1 MMMNTALLEYEQVPF
16 GPNNDSFL
24 HSERFQRLQ
33 DELEEL
39 SGRERWIYWTGKR
52 LFDIICSAL
61 MLVLLSPIFLG
72 VSLAIYIDDPHG
84 SCFYSQK
91 RVGRRGKVFR
101 MWKFRSMVVN
111 ADQIQAGLMK
121 QNEKDGPV
129 FKMKNDPRITRVGHF
144 IRKTS
149 IDELPQLWNVLKGD
163 MSFVG
168 PRPALPREVAMYSPY
183 QRQRLQVTP
192 GLTCYWQVSAKRDTI
207 GFDEWVAMDI
217 RYIYERSWLVDL
229 KLIFKTVQVVLTG
242 QGE

>member
-1 MMMNTALLEYEQVPF
+1 MNNALLECEQMNF
-16 GPNNDSFL
+16 DPNNESFL
-24 HSERFQRLQ
+24 QSERFRKLQ
-33 DELEEL
+33 DDLEAL
-39 SGRERWIYWTGKR
+39 SGSERRIYWMGKR
-52 LFDIICSAL
+52 LFDIVCSAL
-61 MLVLLSPIFLG
+61 MLLVLSPLLLLVG
-72 VSLAIYIDDPHG
+72 LAIYLDDPHG
-84 SCFYSQK
+84 SCLYSQK
-91 RVGRRGKVFR
+91 RVGRRGQVFR

-111 ADQIQAGLMK
+111 ADQLQAELMK
-121 QNEKDGPV
+121 RNEKDGPV
-129 FKMKNDPRITRVGHF
+129 FKIKDDPRITRVGRF

-168 PRPALPREVAMYSPY
+168 PRPALPREVSLYSPF
-183 QRQRLQVTP
+183 QRQRLLVTP

-207 GFDEWVAMDI
+207 GFDEWVAMDL